1 MDLYSILAQGKDRS
15 HIDGL
20 NPEFSAALAR
30 MIAEAPPE
38 IQKNFQILSGAR
50 SNERQAQLYAA
61 AVKKYGSPEAAR
73 KWVAP
78 PGKSF
83 HNKGLATDLT
93 YLDPSARKYAHENA
107 GRYNL
112 AFPMGHEPWHIEL
125 ANARGGKQ
133 PVQPVQNVKPGEDR
147 MARSEATGRAP
158 LVDPAMPAIDT
169 AAPPPGAQVDPNGS
183 SPIGSMLGNLMSG
196 MQMPAQQPAGP
207 RVLQDDSGQALAA
220 AQGLAERGKQL
231 KSAFLP
237 DIAGLISLGK
247 RPPSGVI

>member
-20 NPEFSAALAR
+20 NPEFSAALAK

-38 IQKNFQILSGAR
+38 IQKNFQIMSGAR
-50 SNERQAQLYAA
+50 SNERQAELFKA
-61 AVKKYGSPEAAR
+61 AVNKYGSEQAAR

-78 PGKSF
+78 PGRSY

-93 YLDPSARKYAHENA
+93 YLDPSARKYAHDNA
-107 GRYNL
+107 SRYNL

-125 ANARGGKQ
+125 AGVRGNKQ
-133 PVQPVQNVKPGEDR
+133 PVQAPFQNVKPGEDQ
-147 MARSEATGRAP
+147 MARSIATGPMP
-158 LVDPAMPAIDT
+158 LVDPAMQT
-169 AAPPPGAQVDPNGS
+169 ATAPGAVDPAA
-183 SPIGSMLGNLMSG
+183 SPIGNMLGSLMGG
-196 MQMPAQQPAGP
+196 MMPQSQAPSGP
-207 RVLQDDSGQALAA
+207 RVLQDDSGQMLAM

-237 DIAGLISLGK
+237 DVAGLISLGK

>member
-15 HIDGL
+15 HVDGL
-20 NPEFSAALAR
+20 NPEFSAALAK

-38 IQKNFQILSGAR
+38 IQSKFQVMSGAR
-50 SNERQAQLYAA
+50 SNERQAELFKA
-61 AVKKYGSPEAAR
+61 AVQKYGSEQAAR

-78 PGKSF
+78 PGRSF

-107 GRYNL
+107 AKYNL

-125 ANARGGKQ
+125 ANARGNKQ
-133 PVQPVQNVKPGEDR
+133 PVQAPMQNVKPGEDQ
-147 MARSEATGRAP
+147 MARSIATGPMPLADPAIPATAP
-158 LVDPAMPAIDT
+158 AAVDPA
-169 AAPPPGAQVDPNGS
+169 S
-183 SPIGSMLGNLMSG
+183 SPIGNMLGSLMGG
-196 MQMPAQQPAGP
+196 MMPQAQTQSGP
-207 RVLQDDSGQALAA
+207 RVLQDDSGAAIAA

-231 KSAFLP
+231 KSAFMP
-237 DIAGLISLGK
+237 DVAGLMSLGK